1 MATAEK
7 LEEKHPGKFLI
18 GMKSDP
24 GVTGRLEVTI
34 YFNTKNPK
42 EGEGVVV
49 HSKANGDDFTYKN
62 WNKFLAKVADA
73 IKEHDK

>member
-7 LEEKHPGKFLI
+7 LESKWPGKFYTGL
-18 GMKSDP
+18 KADP

-34 YFNTKNPK
+34 FFNSHEPK
-42 EGEGVVV
+42 EGSGIRV

-62 WNKFLAKVADA
+62 WNNFLQKVDSAR
-73 IKEHDK
+73 